1 MIHKTSRL
9 SLAVAAALLACAGT
23 ASATDLT
30 FQAGYVNLNP
40 NSSAS
45 SISGPFTPVDALSL
59 KVKEQSTLYLSLVA
73 DLNDNWSAQFAFG
86 LPPKH
91 DVAVVVKNPSAVTP
105 AVAAADGQTA
115 AKITQAAP
123 TFFMNYNF
131 TGKSSSWRPFVG
143 LGVNYTTFTKREST
157 AVNDAINGGPTN
169 IKLKDSW
176 GLAAQIG
183 LTYKFDA
190 KWSATA
196 AVATA
201 RVSTTET
208 TNTLGIVR
216 SAKID
221 FHPTVFSLAVGYTF

>member
-1 MIHKTSRL
+1 MKKSLL
-9 SLAVAAALLACAGT
+9 SLAAIAAMACGGNAF
-23 ASATDLT
+23 ATDVT

-40 NSSAS
+40 SSTAS

-73 DLNDNWSAQFAFG
+73 AIDDNWSAQLAFG

-91 DVAVVVKNPSAVTP
+91 DVAVVVKNPAAVTP
-105 AVAAADGQTA
+105 AVAAQDGQTA

-123 TFFMNYNF
+123 TAFVNYNF
-131 TGKSSSWRPFVG
+131 GDKNSSWRPFVG
-143 LGVNYTTFTKREST
+143 LGLNYTTFNKREST
-157 AVNDAINGGPTN
+157 AVNDSINGGPTN

-176 GLAAQIG
+176 GLAAQVG

-190 KWSATA
+190 KWSVTAALATA
-196 AVATA
+196 K
-201 RVSTTET
+201 VSTTET

-216 SAKID
+216 TAKID
-221 FHPTVFSLAVGYTF
+221 FKPSVFSLAVGYAF